1 MISKDYL
8 ITATEG
14 LHARPAANLVNL
26 AKKFTSAT
34 SLKKGDKT
42 IRLNSV
48 INILTLGMK
57 GGDTIIII
65 IEGEDEAAAAAAIDQ
80 FFLEELKHL

>member
-8 ITATEG
+8 INAAEG
-14 LHARPAANLVNL
+14 LHARPAASLVKL
-26 AKKFTSAT
+26 ARKFTSAS

-48 INILTLGMK
+48 INILSLGMK
-57 GGDTIIII
+57 GGDTITII
-65 IEGEDEAAAAAAIDQ
+65 IEGEDEVAAAMEIDQ
-80 FFLEELKHL
+80 FFSEELKHL

>member
-14 LHARPAANLVNL
+14 LHARPAANLVKL

>member
-8 ITATEG
+8 ITAEEG
-14 LHARPAANLVNL
+14 LHARPAANLVKL
-26 AKKFTSAT
+26 AKRFTSVS

-48 INILTLGMK
+48 INILSLGMK
-57 GGDTIIII
+57 GGDTITII
-65 IEGEDEAAAAAAIDQ
+65 IEGEDEAATATEIDQ